1 MKSAEPLDRFES
13 CDNYAPQI
21 YTRTPHRAFLLP
33 DADVS
38 RGGIGDN
45 MKKNGY
51 AQKKDAPV
59 FCRLS
64 PPVTEP
70 GRNDAPS
77 VAEDQKQENDH
88 NDPDESVVAE
98 EIAKASH
105 EETSGPDGLI
115 FRSAEAGDSRLH
127 CHGMR
132 LLLPV

>member
-1 MKSAEPLDRFES
+1 MTGSNPVTIMLLRFT
-13 CDNYAPQI
+13 CAHLTGHFY
-21 YTRTPHRAFLLP
+21 YRTLTFRE
-33 DADVS
+33 
-38 RGGIGDN
+38 GGIGDN

-64 PPVTEP
+64 PHVTEP

-105 EETSGPDGLI
+105 EETSGPEGLI

-132 LLLPV
+132 LFLPV